1 MEPIICFGQQPNGF
15 FPKRFFYAKVKSAR
29 ELQKKIGG
37 KIVFFYHDS
46 DADYRETITVLTD
59 KQTGNEARLNFTQE
73 NKVQKKYSPLYAKRI
88 PAGWQEEISRQL
100 PQFVSHHLIDIF
112 DSIEAPTVS
121 DFCLEMYTVL
131 GLLSDMTIV
140 RSSDKNFR
148 TQAEELT
155 GEYFADVKY
164 ENEIVRAKVQGDE
177 KLTLH
182 QGGNS
187 YIELP
192 YQKLSKEQKNAARD
206 QRFSWM
212 QSVIKAT
219 HYVTGEGEG
228 NYLKKEQFPEVE
240 FITRESIENSDH
252 AYIPLLT

>member
-29 ELQKKIGG
+29 ALQKEIGG

-46 DADYRETITVLTD
+46 DADYRETITVLID
-59 KQTGNEARLNFTQE
+59 KQTGKEARLNFTQE

-88 PAGWQEEISRQL
+88 PAGWQEEISKQL

-112 DSIEAPTVS
+112 DSISAPTVS

-131 GLLSDMTIV
+131 GLLTDMKIV
-140 RSSDKNFR
+140 RSSDKAFR
-148 TQAEELT
+148 TKALDLS

-164 ENEIVRAKVQGDE
+164 ENEIVRAKVSEDR
-177 KLTLH
+177 LTLH
-182 QGGNS
+182 QGGES

-192 YQKLSKEQKNAARD
+192 YQKLNKEQKNPARD
-206 QRFSWM
+206 QRFAWM
-212 QSVIKAT
+212 QSVVNAT
-219 HYVTGEGEG
+219 HYITGEGEG
-228 NYLKKEQFPEVE
+228 QYLKKEQFPEVK
-240 FITRESIENSDH
+240 FVTRENIENSDQ
-252 AYIPLLT
+252 AYIPPLT